1 MIILTVNKNTCFNEH
16 LFFIYSAM
24 IKLTINVNVNIQNET
39 ADKEEVIEENNRGI
53 LWWTKV

>member
-1 MIILTVNKNTCFNEH
+1 MIILNVNKNTCFNEH

-39 ADKEEVIEENNRGI
+39 ADKEEVIEEKI
-53 LWWTKV
+53 